1 MGLCTLS
8 GEDISSY
15 MGFIIMVVALSHNI
29 VRVALFFSISE
40 ENPQERMLLFGD
52 GGSGQ
57 LEEEM
62 AEFGTPGLGKARKAH
77 PRSSCPLSVSA
88 FAEVLG
94 WGKEGAQCDLPAPSQ
109 SH

>member
-1 MGLCTLS
+1 
-8 GEDISSY
+8 
-15 MGFIIMVVALSHNI
+15 
-29 VRVALFFSISE
+29 
-40 ENPQERMLLFGD
+40 
-52 GGSGQ
+52 
-57 LEEEM
+57 M